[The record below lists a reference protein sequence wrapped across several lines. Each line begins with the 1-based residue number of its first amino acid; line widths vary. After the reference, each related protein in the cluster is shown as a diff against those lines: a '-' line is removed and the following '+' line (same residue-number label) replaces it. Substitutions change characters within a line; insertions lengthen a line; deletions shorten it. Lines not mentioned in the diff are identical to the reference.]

1 MNAFVKQFE
10 NIVKLSEQPVA
21 DGDFYG
27 EDGLLRCGKC
37 GERKQTRTTISLPG
51 KEPITITPG
60 VACACRKA
68 QYDEIVAKQK
78 IEKLRSVSMMDLN
91 AFGHTFDGL
100 TITPHNE
107 KAIKVAK
114 RYVERFDQMYE
125 NNQGLLFYGP
135 PGTGK
140 THLATCIANALLE
153 KQVNVVMTTFI
164 RIAKIGLMRNDDD
177 SVLMGNVINAQLLII
192 DDLGAERG
200 TEFAQEQVYSFIDKR
215 NEKRKPTIITTNLS
229 MEQLKKPDALQQQ
242 RIYDRILQ
250 RSFPVEIAGPSW
262 RKKEAGARYYDMKK
276 LLEED

>member
-1 MNAFVKQFE
+1 MNALIRGFE
-10 NIVKLSEQPVA
+10 SIVKMCEQPVNE
-21 DGDFYG
+21 GDFVG

-37 GERKQTRTTISLPG
+37 GERKQTRTTISIPG

-60 VACACRKA
+60 VSCACERA
-68 QYDEIVAKQK
+68 RYAEIVAKQNV
-78 IEKLRSVSMMDLN
+78 EKLRSVSMMDFN
-91 AFGHTFDGL
+91 AFEHTFDKL
-100 TITPHNE
+100 TVTQHNE
-107 KAIKVAK
+107 KAVRIAK

-140 THLATCIANALLE
+140 TYLATCIANALLE

-164 RIAKIGLMRNDDD
+164 RIAKIGMMRNDDD
-177 SVLMGNVINAQLLII
+177 SILMNNVVNAQLLII

-200 TEFAQEQVYSFIDKR
+200 TEFAQEQVYSFIDRR
-215 NEKRKPTIITTNLS
+215 NEKQKPTIITTNLT

-250 RSFPVEIAGPSW
+250 RSFPVEISGPSW
-262 RKKEAGARYYDMKK
+262 RKKEAGTRYYDMMK

>member
-1 MNAFVKQFE
+1 
-10 NIVKLSEQPVA
+10 
-21 DGDFYG
+21 
-27 EDGLLRCGKC
+27 
-37 GERKQTRTTISLPG
+37 
-51 KEPITITPG
+51 
-60 VACACRKA
+60 
-68 QYDEIVAKQK
+68 
-78 IEKLRSVSMMDLN
+78 MDLN
-91 AFGHTFDGL
+91 AFEHTFGGL
-100 TITPHNE
+100 TITQHNE
-107 KAIKVAK
+107 RAIRIAK

>member
-10 NIVKLSEQPVA
+10 NIVKLSEQPVV

-68 QYDEIVAKQK
+68 QYDEIVSKQK

-91 AFGHTFDGL
+91 AFEHTFDGL

-215 NEKRKPTIITTNLS
+215 NERRKPTIITTNLS